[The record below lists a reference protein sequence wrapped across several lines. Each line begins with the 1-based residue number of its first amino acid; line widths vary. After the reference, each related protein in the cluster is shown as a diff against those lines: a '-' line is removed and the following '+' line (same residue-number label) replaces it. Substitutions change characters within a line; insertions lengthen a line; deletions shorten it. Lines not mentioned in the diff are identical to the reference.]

1 MNLYSLRKE
10 GNCTS
15 CSSRSECKLAELKE
29 KGQKRKEERCHPSGM
44 ATVALVVLLAL
55 TGCSTKNNTA
65 KTRWWHAFNARYNTY
80 FNGSQAFIEGS
91 LEKEQGNKDNYT
103 ELIPIHRWQ
112 QAEPRLGQGQLRP
125 CH

>member
-1 MNLYSLRKE
+1 LSFLLIVIISLIVLGVVAAIFSGGDNEPVQPEEE

-44 ATVALVVLLAL
+44 ATIALLVLLAL

-91 LEKEQGNKDNYT
+91 LEKEQGNKDN
-103 ELIPIHRWQ
+103 
-112 QAEPRLGQGQLRP
+112 
-125 CH
+125 